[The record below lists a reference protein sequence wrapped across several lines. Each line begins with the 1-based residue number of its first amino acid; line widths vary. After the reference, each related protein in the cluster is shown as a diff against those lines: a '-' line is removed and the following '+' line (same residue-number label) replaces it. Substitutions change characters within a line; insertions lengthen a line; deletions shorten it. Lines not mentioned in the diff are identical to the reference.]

1 MPSASTIDGML
12 PANQRV
18 SNAIASASQRTGVD
32 FDYLLNQAR
41 IESHFD
47 PSARAKTS
55 SATGLFQFTKQ
66 TWLGTVK
73 QHGAQHGMGWA
84 ADAITRDS
92 KGNYSVSDP
101 QMRSAILNMRE
112 NPEAASVMA
121 AEFASDNGDH
131 LATQLGRSPEPV
143 DLYLAHFLGAGGAVQ
158 FLSAYDADPDA
169 PAAPLLPAAAAA
181 NRPIFYDQNGNP
193 RSLGEIR
200 QRFAAKIGGSS
211 GANIQW
217 ASNSPAATGGWNNSW
232 ASSQSQS
239 AGSTVTN
246 APQMRG
252 FEPMP
257 KKLDLA
263 FAHRAYQRLASLGGG
278 SAA

>member
-1 MPSASTIDGML
+1 MPIASTIDGMI
-12 PANQRV
+12 PTNQRV

-66 TWLGTVK
+66 TWLGTLK
-73 QHGAQHGMGWA
+73 QHGAQHGLGWA
-84 ADAITRDS
+84 ADAITRNS
-92 KGNYSVSDP
+92 KGVYSVADD
-101 QMRSAILNMRE
+101 QLRGAILDMRE
-112 NPEAASVMA
+112 DPEAASVMA
-121 AEFASDNGDH
+121 AEFASDNGEH
-131 LATQLGRSPEPV
+131 LATQLGRPPEPV

-158 FLSAYDADPDA
+158 FLSAYDANPDTA
-169 PAAPLLPAAAAA
+169 AAPLLPAAAAA
-181 NRPIFYDQNGNP
+181 NKSIFYDGNGNP
-193 RSLGEIR
+193 RSVGEIR
-200 QRFAAKIGGSS
+200 QRFAAKLGDSN

-217 ASNSPAATGGWNNSW
+217 ASNASGAASNGWESRQSW
-232 ASSQSQS
+232 AAQA
-239 AGSTVTN
+239 AGTTLTN

-263 FAHRAYQRLASLGGG
+263 FAHQAYQRLASLGGG
-278 SAA
+278 STT

>member
-1 MPSASTIDGML
+1 MPSASTIDGMI
-12 PANQRV
+12 PTNQRV

-73 QHGAQHGMGWA
+73 QHGAEHGMGWA

-92 KGNYSVSDP
+92 KGNYSVSD
-101 QMRSAILNMRE
+101 QQLRSAILDLRE
-112 NPEAASVMA
+112 NPEAASAMA
-121 AEFASDNGDH
+121 AEFASDNSEY
-131 LATQLGRSPEPV
+131 LTTQLGRQPEPV
-143 DLYLAHFLGAGGAVQ
+143 DLYLAHFLGASGAAQ
-158 FLSAYDADPDA
+158 FLSAYDADPNA
-169 PAAPLLPAAAAA
+169 AAAPLLPAAAAA
-181 NRPIFYDQNGNP
+181 NRPIFYDDNGNP

-200 QRFAAKIGGSS
+200 ARFAAKISGSN

-217 ASNSPAATGGWNNSW
+217 ASNAPGANGGWSNSF
-232 ASSQSQS
+232 ASSQS
-239 AGSTVTN
+239 AGSTIAN

-263 FAHRAYQRLASLGGG
+263 FAHQAYQRLASLGGG
-278 SAA
+278 SAT